1 MALVLC
7 HKFFRHYM
15 LPLFFLLLVLAANAQ
30 ALKPEDVLGEY
41 WKDPL
46 FGAAAAK
53 ETVQVEILHK
63 LLWPIKTS
71 VTQGENIRFVVTN
84 KSPSLHVLAF
94 STEPEALVADDD
106 FQQYLK
112 EDLYHAAMEPVV
124 DGQHT
129 HAGTAVDNPKP
140 IVLTME
146 RNPSVLVRPD
156 EFKEVI
162 IQFDAP
168 KDVILFCTIAGHED
182 EGHRSIIQVL
192 PGNPETL
199 DTPQLDLEQLP
210 QLKRQSDP

>member
-94 STEPEALVADDD
+94 STEPEALVADDG

-112 EDLYHAAMEPVV
+112 EDLYHAAMEPIV

-182 EGHRSIIQVL
+182 EGHRSIIHVL
-192 PGNPETL
+192 HGNPETL